1 MAEPMQ
7 ERLQKIIARAGVA
20 SRRASESLI
29 QAGLVRINGKV
40 ITALGTKADLATDK
54 ITVEGK
60 PLRFPPSPVYYLL
73 NKKRGTVCT
82 RHDPQRR
89 PTIFSRLQK
98 VRERV
103 FPVGRLP
110 FEVDG
115 LLLLTTDGD
124 FADKLL
130 RGRLSQTY
138 SLKLKGRLSPD
149 ELTRL
154 RQQAAR
160 RQREPLRW
168 RLVRRGANPWYEVT
182 LAAPKADWIRTLLF
196 RLGHPV
202 EKMTRTGL
210 GSLRDAKL
218 LVGGFRELTQ
228 AERERLVREASGPAP
243 KRAKKK
249 PPPRQTG
256 RKGIG

>member
-1 MAEPMQ
+1 MQ
-7 ERLQKIIARAGVA
+7 ERLQKLIARAGVA
-20 SRRASESLI
+20 SRRAAEALI
-29 QAGLVRINGKV
+29 EARLVRVNGKV
-40 ITALGTKADLATDK
+40 VTALGTKADPATDK
-54 ITVEGK
+54 ITVEGR
-60 PLRFPPSPVYYLL
+60 PLRFPQNHVYYLL

-82 RHDPQRR
+82 RQDPKRR
-89 PTIFSRLQK
+89 PTIFASLKK

-124 FADKLL
+124 FADKVL
-130 RGRLSQTY
+130 RGKMSQTY
-138 SLKLKGRLSPD
+138 SLKIKGLLGPNELDRLH
-149 ELTRL
+149 
-154 RQQAAR
+154 QQAAR

-168 RLVRRGANPWYEVT
+168 RLVRRGPNPWHEVT
-182 LAAPKADWIRTLLF
+182 ISDPKADWFRTLLF

-218 LVGGFRELTQ
+218 PVGGFRELTQ
-228 AERERLVREASGPAP
+228 AERARLLREASGAAP
-243 KRAKKK
+243 KRARKK
-249 PPPRQTG
+249 PPPRQT
-256 RKGIG
+256 RKKKIR